1 VIGRTISHYRVLG
14 KIGEGGMGV
23 VYKAEDTKLKRT
35 VALKF
40 LPPDLTRN
48 PEAKARF
55 IHEAQAA
62 SALDHPNICT
72 IHEIDETDEG
82 QVFICMSCYE
92 GETLKEKIKHGPLTL
107 EEAVGIAEF
116 MARGLVKAHASGI
129 VHRDIKPANILVTED
144 GQVKILDFGLAKLAG
159 QTRLTRTGTT
169 VGTVAYMSPEQA
181 RGDEITRRTDI
192 WSLGV
197 VLYEML
203 TGRLP
208 FKGDYDQAVIY
219 SVLNEHPQPISDL
232 HSGVASELEQL
243 ITRAL
248 AKDAEERYG
257 QASDILS
264 DLESIKKKIESKA
277 ESGIIAGTESAPSVA
292 VLPFV
297 NMSPDP
303 ENEYFGDGL
312 AEELINAL
320 TQLKGLHVAARTSA
334 FIFRGRETDIREI
347 GKKLGVRAVLE
358 GSVRRAGNRL
368 RVTAQLVS
376 IADGY
381 HMWSRRYD
389 REMDDVFAIQDEIT
403 TAIVGQLRVELFGKQ
418 KETIVKRYTED
429 LEAHDLYLKGIYYW
443 NKLTPD
449 GFQRSGECFEKAIEK
464 DPHYALAYAG
474 LAGSHCFGSFWGNLP
489 PRETYPKAREAAK
502 KAIEMDDSIGEAH
515 ATLAAIH
522 TFYDWNWE
530 AAEREFNRA
539 LELVPGSSYTRLYYS
554 LYLNLRRRHDD
565 AVFQARKAQELDP
578 LSGLCNTHLGHRLWQ
593 ARRYDEAIE
602 QFQEWLAAEPNDWFA
617 HSHLSSLYLEKSMIK
632 EAIEEINKAVEL
644 SDGVP
649 MNVANAVMIN
659 YRFGDKD
666 VADRLFQSLKKRAVS
681 EYIQPMCFVYV
692 HLTRGEMDQAFEWI
706 KKACEERDS
715 FLPWHRVSPMDF
727 MHFPNDPRVDELL
740 DRLGLP

>member
-1 VIGRTISHYRVLG
+1 MIGRTISHY
-14 KIGEGGMGV
+14 KIIEKLGEGGMGV
-23 VYKAEDTKLKRT
+23 VYKAEDTKLKRK

-40 LPPDLTRN
+40 LPPDLTRD

-55 IHEAQAA
+55 TQEAQAA

-82 QVFICMSCYE
+82 RVFICMGYYE
-92 GETLKEKIKHGPLTL
+92 GETVKDKIERGPLTL
-107 EEAVGIAEF
+107 EEAVSVAESI
-116 MARGLVKAHASGI
+116 ARGLVKAHGNGI
-129 VHRDIKPANILVTED
+129 VHRDMKPANILVTAD
-144 GQVKILDFGLAKLAG
+144 GQVKIVDFGLAKLAG
-159 QTRLTRTGTT
+159 RTRLTKTGTT
-169 VGTVAYMSPEQA
+169 LGTVAYMSPEQA
-181 RGDEITRRTDI
+181 RGDEITPGTDI
-192 WSLGV
+192 WSLGA

-203 TGRLP
+203 TGRPP

-219 SVLNEHPQPISDL
+219 SILNEKPASVRNL
-232 HSGVASELEQL
+232 RSGVPFELEQVVK
-243 ITRAL
+243 RAL
-248 AKDAEERYG
+248 AKNPDERYE
-257 QASDILS
+257 QASAMLS
-264 DLESIKKKIESKA
+264 DLGSIRKRIESRA
-277 ESGIIAGTESAPSVA
+277 EKEETAETEAAPSIA

-334 FIFRGRETDIREI
+334 FAFRGRETDIREI
-347 GKKLGVRAVLE
+347 GRTLGVSTVLE

-381 HMWSRRYD
+381 HLWSKRYD
-389 REMDDVFAIQDEIT
+389 REMDDIFAIQDEIT

-418 KETIVKRYTED
+418 KERIVRRYTED
-429 LEAHDLYLKGIYYW
+429 LEAYDLYLKGIYYW

-449 GFQRSGECFEKAIEK
+449 GFERSAECFGKAVEK

-474 LAGSHCFGSFWGNLP
+474 LAGSHCFSSFWGSLP
-489 PRETYPKAREAAK
+489 PHEAYPKAREAANR
-502 KAIEMDDSIGEAH
+502 AIEIDETIGEAH
-515 ATLAAIH
+515 AILASIH

-539 LELVPGSSYTRLYYS
+539 LELVPGSSYARLYYS
-554 LYLNLRRRHDD
+554 LYLNLRRRHDE
-565 AVFQARKAQELDP
+565 AVIQARKAHELDP

-602 QFQEWLAAEPNDWFA
+602 QFQEWLVIEPNDWFA
-617 HSHLSSLYLEKSMIK
+617 HHHLSHLYLEKSMCK
-632 EAIEEINKAVEL
+632 EAIAEINKAVEL
-644 SDGVP
+644 SGGVP
-649 MNVANAVMIN
+649 MNVANAVMTH
-659 YRFGDKD
+659 YRFGNKE
-666 VADRLFQSLKKRAVS
+666 VADRLFDSLRRRVSS
-681 EYIQPMCFVYV
+681 EYIQPMCFVYI
-692 HLTRGEMDQAFEWI
+692 HLVRGETDLAFEWI
-706 KKACEERDS
+706 KKAHEERDS
-715 FLPWHRVSPMDF
+715 FLPWHRVSPMDW
-727 MHFPNDPRVDELL
+727 MRFPSDPRIDELL